1 MAPRETA
8 MTGFGDF
15 TAVAFAHAELQN
27 ARGFCEREQMMTL
40 NWVSRIGRLAV
51 AAALLAGIYAYGI
64 RAVARAGEE
73 EDPTPARDR
82 TRTELLTLVD
92 TIDVNRSRSDTFAA
106 SPDGTRMAWASLD
119 EQGRGHVVID
129 GKAGTN
135 YAGLFGKPVFSP
147 DSRRVAHLAMN
158 TQNLWFVVADGVENR
173 NKYPSVKGHSAV
185 APDLLFSLDGRRLAY
200 VVFADIGGAGKQFV
214 VVDREVGS
222 KYDEIAGLAISPNGE
237 RLAYAARTG
246 NQWAVVVDG
255 REGPRH
261 EGVLSRTPVFSPDGR
276 HVAYGGREGRR
287 FFVVVDRKR
296 GRDYDEL
303 GGMVFFSP
311 DSARVVYSPS
321 VGRRRAVVVNE
332 EEIGLYERVDDYS
345 FVFSADGK
353 HLAYK
358 AGDAQSWFVVVDGKR
373 GRSYAGVGR
382 PVFTPDGSK
391 VAHSACDR
399 CGGGSRDDPA
409 MFVAVDGQRVG
420 AAYADIAYPI
430 QFSADGRQMAFVAKR
445 GAAQFVVA
453 DEREERIYA
462 GVAAE
467 SLAFSPSGRDLVY
480 TATSGAGK
488 HFVVVSGVEGREFD
502 AVEPRGLG
510 CRPPQGCG
518 VLFDNDRSFR
528 YLAWQRDRV
537 YLVRNSA
544 GDH

>member
-1 MAPRETA
+1 
-8 MTGFGDF
+8 
-15 TAVAFAHAELQN
+15 
-27 ARGFCEREQMMTL
+27 MMTL

-51 AAALLAGIYAYGI
+51 AAALLAGICAYGI
-64 RAVARAGEE
+64 GDVARAGEE
-73 EDPTPARDR
+73 EDPTQARDR
-82 TRTELLTLVD
+82 SRSELLTLVD
-92 TIDVNRSRSDTFAA
+92 TIDLNRWRPNTFTV
-106 SPDGTRMAWASLD
+106 SPDGMRMAHAVLD
-119 EQGRGHVVID
+119 SQGRGHVVID
-129 GKAGTN
+129 GRAGTN
-135 YAGLFGKPVFSP
+135 YAGLFGKPVFSA
-147 DSRRVAHLAMN
+147 DSRRVAYLAMN
-158 TQNLWFVVADGVENR
+158 TQHLWFVVADGVENR
-173 NKYPSVKGHSAV
+173 NRYPSVKGHSAV
-185 APDLLFSLDGRRLAY
+185 SPDLLFSLDGRRLAY

-222 KYDEIAGLAISPNGE
+222 KYDEIAGLAISPGGE
-237 RLAYAARTG
+237 RLAYAVRTG
-246 NQWAVVVDG
+246 NQWAVVADG

-276 HVAYGGREGRR
+276 HVAYGGREGKR
-287 FFVVVDRKR
+287 FFVVVDGKR
-296 GRDYDEL
+296 GRDYDDL
-303 GGMVFFSP
+303 GGAILFSP
-311 DSARVVYSPS
+311 DSARMAYSPS

-373 GRSYAGVGR
+373 GTSYAGVGR

-399 CGGGSRDDPA
+399 CGSGKGDDSA
-409 MFVAVDGQRVG
+409 MFVVVDGRRIG
-420 AAYADIAYPI
+420 AAYADIAAPI
-430 QFSADGRQMAFVAKR
+430 AFNADGRRMAFVAKR
-445 GAAQFVVA
+445 GAAQFVVV
-453 DEREERIYA
+453 DEREEKAYA
-462 GVAAE
+462 GVVAE
-467 SLAFSPSGRDLVY
+467 SLAFSPSGRDLVF
-480 TATSGAGK
+480 TAANSAGK
-488 HFVVVSGVEGREFD
+488 HFIVVSGVEGREFD

-518 VLFDNDRSFR
+518 VLFDSDRSFR